1 MNGVEVTGF
10 LKYVDKP
17 TFYKGQ
23 LGFASTLLTNIRKYG
38 AAAMERTVGALAQ
51 SQSV

>member
-23 LGFASTLLTNIRKYG
+23 LGFASTFSINLRKYG
-38 AAAMERTVGALAQ
+38 ATVMEGTVIIVAQ
-51 SQSV
+51 H